1 MPQVKVTQIGTG
13 LGVVLPE
20 EQIKRLDI
28 KNGQMLR
35 LSETP
40 NGFELTAVDPEF
52 ERQMRAAA
60 KIMDR
65 YRDTLRRLA
74 E

>member
-1 MPQVKVTQIGTG
+1 MPQVKVIQIGTG
-13 LGVVLPE
+13 LAVVLPE

-28 KNGQMLR
+28 KNGQVLR

-52 ERQMRAAA
+52 GRQMRAAT